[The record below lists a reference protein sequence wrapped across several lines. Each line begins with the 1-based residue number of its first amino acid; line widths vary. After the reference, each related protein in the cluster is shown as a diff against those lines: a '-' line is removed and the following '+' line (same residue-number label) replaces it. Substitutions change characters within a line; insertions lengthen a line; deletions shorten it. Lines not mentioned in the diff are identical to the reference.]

1 MSHESKSSN
10 LTSPDL
16 KTWAQSSLDEA
27 SNASTTTST
36 PDHRSAITPQDPF
49 SAARSRAKTTSSS
62 LLSNPLFA
70 KQSSTSVFTRFGP
83 LGSLLE
89 YAAQNDP
96 SGADVLRAECL
107 AFEACVRKV
116 PNFSNIS
123 SSEMLQTIQSAVRK
137 TAAAGELLLREGDSS
152 GSMLYIHAGNVAVS
166 SGSKGFIAHIYQDNI
181 VGHHSYIYNRPRT
194 ATVHAATEN
203 NSGLIYYEF
212 HVAEAQHVPSDNS
225 VRKRGSISPTSQS
238 PIASLA
244 PFSSSLEQSLH
255 STADAAHHSPSAPAP
270 SRGKRSSMSSL
281 PSIDEGAPPCT
292 MSFPSQLLCF
302 IPVQLIYHHSYFSC
316 AASRVS
322 PRSAPPRRSVVAP
335 GPGHAQLI
343 ATLSGANRAA
353 SSSGSGG
360 GSPPASIAAKSPI
373 FHVDVSE
380 HHMWEEQ
387 QKSDEVARLNKVAS
401 VPLPS
406 HRCSSDPPPPPFSPP
421 APSCTTVV

>member
-1 MSHESKSSN
+1 M
-10 LTSPDL
+10 
-16 KTWAQSSLDEA
+16 
-27 SNASTTTST
+27 
-36 PDHRSAITPQDPF
+36 
-49 SAARSRAKTTSSS
+49 
-62 LLSNPLFA
+62 
-70 KQSSTSVFTRFGP
+70 
-83 LGSLLE
+83 
-89 YAAQNDP
+89 
-96 SGADVLRAECL
+96 
-107 AFEACVRKV
+107 RKV

-281 PSIDEGAPPCT
+281 PSIDE
-292 MSFPSQLLCF
+292 
-302 IPVQLIYHHSYFSC
+302 
-316 AASRVS
+316 ASRVS

-387 QKSDEVARLNKVAS
+387 QKSDEVARLNKLCNFEIDQLHEILCSLKLEQKRLQLDVAALVCPTQHIVS
-401 VPLPS
+401 CPPLEAKHALNGLMSQSLHLTDEGQGS
-406 HRCSSDPPPPPFSPP
+406 HVLCLSNTLSEMMRLLAEQGS
-421 APSCTTVV
+421 